1 MIMDKEPI
9 ELDYVFGSLELAK
22 RFNVSRSVILDLAKT
37 KKVDCIWCVGVPL
50 FNQKGVEKIEKL
62 LKKSDSQRSD
72 D

>member
-1 MIMDKEPI
+1 MDKEPI

-22 RFNVSRSVILDLAKT
+22 RFNVSRSVILDIAKT
-37 KKVDCIWCVGVPL
+37 KKVNCVWYVGVPL